1 MALNDI
7 YQLTLKQTLFGRNIE
22 NVFFYER
29 TAPTGTAAVLVDSWI
44 EFILPNIL
52 DIQTSSVQNVSISAI
67 NLGDLADFVDVPDDT
82 EGNYG
87 EVDTL
92 PAFNAVG
99 YSLRL
104 NTRAVRPGSKR
115 FAGVPEEASLN
126 GVLVLPGY
134 LTVVEALRQT
144 LLEPAGV
151 VGDTYN
157 PIVVKRVKE
166 EVVGT
171 VPPKYTYRLPTTGDP
186 LVVGEVV
193 NVLTNRN
200 VTSQT
205 SRKD

>member
-1 MALNDI
+1 MALSDI
-7 YQLTLKQTLFGRNIE
+7 YQLTLKQTLFGRIIQ
-22 NVFFYER
+22 NVFFYQR
-29 TAPTGTAAVLVDSWI
+29 TAPEGTAAVLVDSWI

-52 DIQTSSVQNVSISAI
+52 DVQSASVQNVSVSAI
-67 NLGDLADFVDVPDDT
+67 NLGDLGDFVDVPND
-82 EGNYG
+82 EVGNYG

-99 YSLRL
+99 FSLRL
-104 NTRAVRPGSKR
+104 DTRAVRPGSKR

-134 LTVVEALRQT
+134 LAVVESLRQT

-151 VGDTYN
+151 VGDTYI
-157 PIVVKRVKE
+157 PIVVKRIKE

-171 VPPKYTYRLPTTGDP
+171 VPTKYNYRLPTTGDP
-186 LVVGEVV
+186 LVVGTVV